1 MVSFPLDRDQRVD
14 KVNSKSGSPKSLY
27 KKFALFLLVILVF
40 PSMLPPGA
48 RAYSD
53 HPNLFVSAENS
64 MFQNYFHGAMV
75 VEVIVKGQNNQLDV
89 AQGEPNVS
97 VNGRA
102 LRMAQASDGYWYAF
116 FANTDA
122 ARQADQVALGG
133 HPGQNLDF
141 GVFCSSSTPASVLGV
156 DFSQA
161 DGVAI
166 PDSAGLS
173 GTTQGTASF
182 GVCSGSPLPPSPAQ
196 ENVVKFAPS
205 LNSNSGVPP
214 GQIGLNPNAW
224 PVIQLFTFSNDVTVE
239 YDGVG
244 GTQSVDL
251 TYAPDIPNI
260 SLSLD
265 RTSYPAG
272 SEVFATINDIELD
285 EDPTAVDSWTFNVA
299 SPAATFY
306 QAFPEYGGGNPAG
319 LVNLGPYLPSLG
331 FKDNGKVAMS
341 LGGVVNLKTN
351 NLQTS
356 SSITVNSVTYNSL
369 VTFVETGP
377 NTGVFTSNY
386 NGLSTI
392 GMLPG
397 APRGQAGSI
406 EYDLQSTSIVSGT
419 TTAGLTL
426 GGGQQTF
433 GPGQREQVTLN
444 DPAQVLNSGIAET
457 LNIFR
462 SSAVVP
468 TLKIGNPVTLNT
480 ASDANLYALPNSLSG
495 PIPVVSSVPD
505 PNSARLVIDTRS
517 TAHTTFYEMTLNLGL
532 TAGSLDSILI
542 DPSQPNSGGTN
553 WVNYDLR
560 SFQHQLA
567 LGSFSGTSMTLH
579 FGSASSPASVVIL
592 PQGSVTSA
600 EGLVQIPSSAVSAIM
615 AEPPSD
621 PVYLEINFGS
631 SPGTVSGPTD
641 TQPIVFDV
649 DSFGMKN
656 GQNVNNAVYRA
667 ELQETGPGTGVFTG
681 TVQYVVANQM
691 NQFDPATIRGLQTSG
706 SNIIFFVNGQMVDQN
721 GVNFSITSSAGGA
734 PTSVTSK
741 SSLPT
746 HTGVLTLSSANYHI
760 GSVVT
765 VTLYDPDL
773 AADPVATFTTVNDP
787 SSPAMDTVGDGN
799 GNILVEIWIKGFRY
813 HQCTVGG
820 KFYGGLSASGF
831 ALTETAP
838 GSGVFQGSFKMPQWI
853 CNQDGTD
860 IISPVGGTIQ
870 AWYHDYADA
879 SGRSVIIGSTV
890 VPPSATASGGQA
902 AAPSQPAQA
911 PPSQSQPAPSQAPAS
926 QPAFVPKVTHI
937 TQIGDASGAPLLQN
951 PKPGQAVTFND
962 IISNG
967 DYQNDQKISYI
978 VQVKDSTGRVVFLKW
993 VSDTISPSN
1002 QVTEQIKWTPQAPGS
1017 YTAEVYVWDGMDTL
1031 VPLAHKTGYQFTVQ

>member
-1 MVSFPLDRDQRVD
+1 MH
-14 KVNSKSGSPKSLY
+14 
-27 KKFALFLLVILVF
+27 KKYALFLLVIMLF

-75 VEVIVKGQNNQLDV
+75 VEVIVKGQNNQLDQ
-89 AQGEPNVS
+89 AQGEPNVD
-97 VNGRA
+97 VNGRT

-122 ARQADQVALGG
+122 AKEADQVSMGG

-141 GVFCSSSTPASVLGV
+141 GVFCSSSTPASVLGA
-156 DFSQA
+156 DFSQT

-173 GTTQGTASF
+173 GTTQGLASF
-182 GVCSGSPLPPSPAQ
+182 GVCSGSPLPPSPSQ
-196 ENVVKFAPS
+196 MNVVKFAPS
-205 LNSNSGVPP
+205 LNTNTGVQP
-214 GQIGLNPNAW
+214 GQIGLSPNAW

-239 YDGVG
+239 YNGAG
-244 GTQSVDL
+244 GTQSVAL
-251 TYAPDIPNI
+251 TYSPDIPNI

-272 SEVFATINDIELD
+272 SEVFATIDDIQLD

-299 SPAATFY
+299 SPEATFY
-306 QAFPEYGGGNPAG
+306 QAFPEYGGGNTAG
-319 LVNLGPYLPSLG
+319 LVNLNPYLPNLG
-331 FKDNGKVAMS
+331 FKDNGKVEVNT
-341 LGGVVNLKTN
+341 GGVVNLKAN
-351 NLQTS
+351 NLQTA
-356 SSITVNSVTYNSL
+356 SSIIANSVTYGSL

-377 NTGVFTSNY
+377 NTGIFTTGY
-386 NGLSTI
+386 NSVSTI
-392 GMLPG
+392 GILPS
-397 APRGQAGSI
+397 AARGQAGSI
-406 EYDLQSTSIVSGT
+406 EYNLQSTSIVSGT
-419 TTAGLTL
+419 TTAGLAM

-433 GPGQREQVTLN
+433 GPGQREQVALS

-462 SSAVVP
+462 SSAIVP
-468 TLKIGNPVTLNT
+468 TLKIGSPVTLNT
-480 ASDANLYALPNSLSG
+480 ASDVNLYALPNSLSN
-495 PIPVVSSVPD
+495 PIPVPSSVPD
-505 PNSARLVIDTRS
+505 PNSARLMVDTRS
-517 TAHTTFYEMTLNLGL
+517 TAHTSFYEMTLSLGV
-532 TAGSLDSILI
+532 TAGALDSMLI

-560 SFQHQLA
+560 SFQQQLA
-567 LGSFSGTSMTLH
+567 LGSFGGTSMTLH
-579 FGSASSPASVVIL
+579 FGSASSPSSVVIL
-592 PQGSVTSA
+592 PQGSITGA
-600 EGLVQIPSSAVSAIM
+600 NGLAQIPASAVSAIL

-631 SPGTVSGPTD
+631 SPGTVSSPAD

-649 DSFGMKN
+649 DSFGMKA

-667 ELQETGPGTGVFTG
+667 ELQETGPGTGIFTG
-681 TVQYVVANQM
+681 TVEYVVANQV

-734 PTSVTSK
+734 PTSVATK

-746 HTGVLTLSSANYHI
+746 HTGVITLDSANYHI
-760 GSVVT
+760 GSVIT
-765 VTLYDPDL
+765 VTLYDQDL
-773 AADPVATFTTVNDP
+773 ASDPVTTYNTVNDP

-813 HQCTVGG
+813 HQCTVDG

-838 GSGVFQGSFKMPQWI
+838 GSGVFQGVFKMPQWI

-860 IISPVGGTIQ
+860 IISPVGGTVQ
-870 AWYHDYADA
+870 AWYHDFADA

-890 VPPSATASGGQA
+890 VPPSATAQSGQPS
-902 AAPSQPAQA
+902 APAPQA
-911 PPSQSQPAPSQAPAS
+911 PPAAPQAT
-926 QPAFVPKVTHI
+926 QQAFVPKVTHV
-937 TQIGDASGAPLLQN
+937 TQIGGASGAPLLQN
-951 PKPGQAVTFND
+951 PRAGQAVTFND

-978 VQVKDSTGRVVFLKW
+978 VQVKDSGGKVVFLKW
-993 VSDTISPSN
+993 ISDTIGPSS
-1002 QVTEQIKWTPQAPGS
+1002 QAREQIKWVPITPGA
-1017 YTAEVYVWDGMDTL
+1017 YTAEVYVWDGMDSP
-1031 VPLAHKTGYQFTVQ
+1031 VPLAAKNGYQFTVQ